1 ALDLLSDNE
10 LNTGSGRRID
20 RNFESCVLI
29 SAISPFRLVAMRMTM
44 AGYPIARDREEFAAR
59 SNKGEWSISWDLT
72 SAIPEGTA
80 YGANAFCVTAENHVV
95 LISEDGER
103 WGRPGGRP
111 EGDESWEQTVRRE
124 VSEEACA
131 VVVDARLL
139 GFTRSA
145 CLTGPEQGLVLV
157 RSIWLAEVEVSPWAP
172 RLE

>member
-1 ALDLLSDNE
+1 
-10 LNTGSGRRID
+10 
-20 RNFESCVLI
+20 
-29 SAISPFRLVAMRMTM
+29 M
-44 AGYPIARDREEFAAR
+44 AGYPIARDGEEFAAR
-59 SNKGEWSISWDLT
+59 SNKGEWSIAWYLT
-72 SAIPEGTA
+72 TAIPEGTA

-145 CLTGPEQGLVLV
+145 CLTGPEQGLVFTTPEMADSNGSGRNSCSLLPAHWPDT
-157 RSIWLAEVEVSPWAP
+157 RQAF
-172 RLE
+172 R